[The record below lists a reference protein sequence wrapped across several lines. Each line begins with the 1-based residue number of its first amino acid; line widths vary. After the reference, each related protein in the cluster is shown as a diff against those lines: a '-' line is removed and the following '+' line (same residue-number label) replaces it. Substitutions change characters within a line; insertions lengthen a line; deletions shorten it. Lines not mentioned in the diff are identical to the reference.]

1 MENSPPRPCIQP
13 PANLSAVAAAP
24 PNVPSLLTGA
34 SCCLPAPTPT
44 LLRAIFKYTL
54 DPVPPLPKTFPA
66 VLSTVYTF
74 HCKGAFCFWKV
85 KFSPISWPLPK
96 QLASPK
102 MSLPSVCPGLVQK
115 PCLRAF
121 PDHLPPSPTTLHSLP
136 PRPGLGSFT
145 SARIVILQGTG
156 SQGSWGTSRSRWPI
170 RPAGNHPGSKP

>member
-66 VLSTVYTF
+66 VLSTVYTL
-74 HCKGAFCFWKV
+74 HCEGAFCFWKV

-102 MSLPSVCPGLVQK
+102 ISLPSVCPGLVQK

-136 PRPGLGSFT
+136 PRPGLRFIYFGKNSY
-145 SARIVILQGTG
+145 S
-156 SQGSWGTSRSRWPI
+156 
-170 RPAGNHPGSKP
+170 PGYRLPGVLGDFPVWIAHKTCW